1 RPAADRDCDRP
12 AVRHPAGRGR
22 AHRDHLRLAG
32 CGPPAGG
39 LDRLA
44 GLPGCAG
51 GRASALGVFHR
62 HQPDHRPP
70 LCLRRSPHSVRLT
83 VMALTTASAVEGPVV
98 ELAVVTTAGSRVW
111 ERLRTHPS
119 AMVGISILTLY
130 VLASLLGPLVFRWNP
145 IHQTLSDAFLAASS
159 GHPLGTDDLGR
170 DELVRLMFGARYT
183 LALGFAAVA
192 IGLAIGV
199 PVGAVSGYFGG
210 WIDLLSQRVTDVVL
224 AFPNILLALALVAV
238 LGVGLTNVIFAV
250 AITSIPIFIRLTRAS
265 ALSIRELPYVEA
277 ARALGVP
284 SAAILLRHVIP
295 NSLAPVIVQ
304 ASLQLGA
311 PTLLP

>member
-1 RPAADRDCDRP
+1 
-12 AVRHPAGRGR
+12 
-22 AHRDHLRLAG
+22 
-32 CGPPAGG
+32 
-39 LDRLA
+39 
-44 GLPGCAG
+44 
-51 GRASALGVFHR
+51 
-62 HQPDHRPP
+62 
-70 LCLRRSPHSVRLT
+70 
-83 VMALTTASAVEGPVV
+83 MALTTASAVEAPVV
-98 ELAVVTTAGSRVW
+98 ELAVVTTAGGRVW

-199 PVGAVSGYFGG
+199 PMGAVSGYFGG

-311 PTLLP
+311 AILLAAALGFLGLGVQAPTPEWGSMLGFSRNYIYSDPNLATFPGLAIFGAVLAFNLVGDGLRDALDPRLR

>member
-1 RPAADRDCDRP
+1 MA
-12 AVRHPAGRGR
+12 
-22 AHRDHLRLAG
+22 
-32 CGPPAGG
+32 
-39 LDRLA
+39 
-44 GLPGCAG
+44 LPS
-51 GRASALGVFHR
+51 ASAIE
-62 HQPDHRPP
+62 
-70 LCLRRSPHSVRLT
+70 
-83 VMALTTASAVEGPVV
+83 APVV
-98 ELAVVTTAGSRVW
+98 ELAVATTGGSRVW
-111 ERLRTHPS
+111 ARLRTHPS
-119 AMVGISILTLY
+119 AMVGISILALY
-130 VLASLLGPLVFRWNP
+130 VVASLLGPLLFRWNP
-145 IHQTLSDAFLAASS
+145 IHQTLSDAFLAAST

-183 LALGFAAVA
+183 LVLGFAAVA

-238 LGVGLTNVIFAV
+238 LGVGLTNVIIAV

-311 PTLLP
+311 AILLAAALGFLGLGVQAPTPEWGSMLGSSRNYIFSDPNLATFPGLAIFGAVLAFNLVGDGLRDALDPRLR

>member
-1 RPAADRDCDRP
+1 
-12 AVRHPAGRGR
+12 
-22 AHRDHLRLAG
+22 
-32 CGPPAGG
+32 
-39 LDRLA
+39 
-44 GLPGCAG
+44 
-51 GRASALGVFHR
+51 
-62 HQPDHRPP
+62 
-70 LCLRRSPHSVRLT
+70 
-83 VMALTTASAVEGPVV
+83 MALTTASAVEAPVV
-98 ELAVVTTAGSRVW
+98 ELTVVTTAGGRVW

-311 PTLLP
+311 AILLAAALGFLGLGVQAPTPEWGSMLGFSRNYIYSDPNLATFPGLAIFGAVLAFNLVGDGLRDALDPRLR

>member
-1 RPAADRDCDRP
+1 
-12 AVRHPAGRGR
+12 
-22 AHRDHLRLAG
+22 
-32 CGPPAGG
+32 
-39 LDRLA
+39 
-44 GLPGCAG
+44 
-51 GRASALGVFHR
+51 
-62 HQPDHRPP
+62 
-70 LCLRRSPHSVRLT
+70 
-83 VMALTTASAVEGPVV
+83 MALPTASAVEAPVV
-98 ELAVVTTAGSRVW
+98 ELAVVVTTAGSRVW
-111 ERLRTHPS
+111 VRLRTHPS
-119 AMVGISILTLY
+119 AMVGVSILALY
-130 VLASLLGPLVFRWNP
+130 VVATLLGPLVLRWDP

-159 GHPLGTDDLGR
+159 GHPLGTDDFGR

-238 LGVGLTNVIFAV
+238 LGVGLTNVIIAV

-284 SAAILLRHVIP
+284 SAAILVRHVIP

-311 PTLLP
+311 AILLAAALGFLGLGVQAPTPEWGSMLGLSRNYIFSDPNLATFPGLAIFGAVLAFNLVGDGLRDALDPRLR

>member
-1 RPAADRDCDRP
+1 
-12 AVRHPAGRGR
+12 
-22 AHRDHLRLAG
+22 
-32 CGPPAGG
+32 
-39 LDRLA
+39 
-44 GLPGCAG
+44 
-51 GRASALGVFHR
+51 
-62 HQPDHRPP
+62 
-70 LCLRRSPHSVRLT
+70 
-83 VMALTTASAVEGPVV
+83 MALPTASAVEAPVV

-111 ERLRTHPS
+111 VRLRTHPS
-119 AMVGISILTLY
+119 AMVGVSILALY
-130 VLASLLGPLVFRWNP
+130 VVATLLGPLVLRWDP

-159 GHPLGTDDLGR
+159 GHPLGTDDFGR

-238 LGVGLTNVIFAV
+238 LGVGLTNVIIAV

-311 PTLLP
+311 AILLAAALGFLGLGVQAPTPEWGSMLGLSRNYIFSDPNLATFPGLAIFGAVLAFNLVGDGLRDALDPRLR